1 MNRLTDKQV
10 VILSDLLNGRELAL
24 KSSIHE
30 HIERLR
36 ESNPEGF
43 STLAGDPA
51 DQADTDLARGNE
63 NAAVV
68 REVSELRNIEA
79 QRWRIAKGDPGVCV
93 DCGGPIGFE
102 RLRVQ
107 PGAARCIRCQEAHE
121 HTHAPESLR
130 WLDESETS
138 L

>member
-1 MNRLTDKQV
+1 MNRLTDEEIE
-10 VILSDLLNGRELAL
+10 ILAELLNGRERAL

-36 ESNPEGF
+36 ESNPEGV
-43 STLAGDPA
+43 STPGGDPA
-51 DQADTDLARGNE
+51 DQADSDVARDNE

-68 REVSELRNIEA
+68 RELRELRNIEA
-79 QRWRIAKGDPGVCV
+79 QRSRMAAGDPGSCTS
-93 DCGGPIGFE
+93 CGGAIGFE

-107 PGAARCIRCQEAHE
+107 PSATRCVRCQDAYE
-121 HTHAPESLR
+121 HTHAPESLGLVR
-130 WLDESETS
+130 ESET